1 MMVLK
6 CTAVKAPITN
16 KLETRILGSSSFFD
30 EPEDDGTFN
39 VVCSCLGANDTAV
52 LSADPTSS
60 GAEKNAMY
68 GQIYNIWGR

>member
-6 CTAVKAPITN
+6 CTAVKAPITK
-16 KLETRILGSSSFFD
+16 KLETRTLGSFSD
-30 EPEDDGTFN
+30 EREDDGTCN
-39 VVCSCLGANDTAV
+39 VVCSCPGANDTAV
-52 LSADPTSS
+52 LSADPTSN